1 MVANSDKVLKRRGR
15 SNKRLQVFIIVIHLM
30 NYSLYLPLNHLS
42 LKLNIIPDYKL
53 YKNKSISVTLK
64 FRVKT
69 LIYI

>member
-15 SNKRLQVFIIVIHLM
+15 SNKRLQVLIIITHLM
-30 NYSLYLPLNHLS
+30 NYSLYLLLNHLS

>member
-30 NYSLYLPLNHLS
+30 NYSLYLLLNHLS
-42 LKLNIIPDYKL
+42 LKLNIIPVYKP
-53 YKNKSISVTLK
+53 YKSKSISVTLK
-64 FRVKT
+64 FRVET